1 MGTCVRVSA
10 CAFNAVLVSASEHC
24 HIVIANC
31 SLAII
36 MDAQKH
42 DVLWLWCVH
51 AGGRGLSARQMHGI
65 HTAHV
70 YATPQA
76 KAGVILN
83 IILI

>member
-65 HTAHV
+65 HSSTSMPAPSKGRGDIKH
-70 YATPQA
+70 
-76 KAGVILN
+76 
-83 IILI
+83 ILI